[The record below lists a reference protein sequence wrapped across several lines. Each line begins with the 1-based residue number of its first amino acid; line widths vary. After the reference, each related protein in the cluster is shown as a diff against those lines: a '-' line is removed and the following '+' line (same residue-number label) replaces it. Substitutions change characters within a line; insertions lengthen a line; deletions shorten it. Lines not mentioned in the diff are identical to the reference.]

1 MGDCACG
8 ERDTLPV
15 AVHNDPELVDEP
27 DKKEKEILQARKEEA
42 RYFVAGDRQRKSFLK
57 GSLFEKDFGDE
68 EGIITEKKTSY
79 NIDWD
84 RHLEEVTEDTLLDR
98 TPAVALDMLYTIDL
112 PDDIDSEKL
121 SVISDLENSD
131 LGERAICRVVF
142 GPTQIHFCTGAYHR
156 LQCMFYHLAKYDYPP
171 YRDQSF
177 ESPPETKDV
186 PVDKAEKG
194 HLDNNTKVR
203 VYQLTAINPSFFI
216 YAADHPLLATKECLL
231 RRKAQLGKTNKA
243 PFTDNLALQLSLDC
257 WDSKAIV
264 PMYPPRLNR
273 DTSLANLPE
282 HSCVN
287 VSLRLMQLSSRLL
300 GLDFVF

>member
-8 ERDTLPV
+8 ESDTLPV

-42 RYFVAGDRQRKSFLK
+42 RYFGAGDRQRKSFLK

-84 RHLEEVTEDTLLDR
+84 RHLEEVSSILYWLVRFDKFFRICCVIWDCQNKSISVSGSAECAGSVYEVPEVFTIFFSKKFQVTEDTLLDR

-121 SVISDLENSD
+121 SAISDLENSD

-171 YRDQSF
+171 YRDSL
-177 ESPPETKDV
+177 ETPPEKGL
-186 PVDKAEKG
+186 PVDNAEKL
-194 HLDNNTKVR
+194 LDNNTKVR

-216 YAADHPLLATKECLL
+216 YAADHPLLATKDCLL

-243 PFTDNLALQLSLDC
+243 
-257 WDSKAIV
+257 KVI
-264 PMYPPRLNR
+264 Y
-273 DTSLANLPE
+273 
-282 HSCVN
+282 
-287 VSLRLMQLSSRLL
+287 
-300 GLDFVF
+300 